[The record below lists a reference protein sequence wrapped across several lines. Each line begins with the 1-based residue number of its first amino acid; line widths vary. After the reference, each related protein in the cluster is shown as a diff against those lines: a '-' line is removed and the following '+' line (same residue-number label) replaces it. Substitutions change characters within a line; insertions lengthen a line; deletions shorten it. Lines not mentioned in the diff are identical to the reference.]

1 MRTRVFAGLT
11 TGALA
16 LTALTGTAAQAD
28 DRASA
33 SRATPPKITKVTVNG
48 GKDLVVGVSKK
59 TFTIKVTAKDDSG
72 ISIALAALWR
82 GGTSADNPQTI
93 LMPDI
98 RMGDCVQ
105 SSDTTSTCTLKV
117 VADPKSPEGL
127 FDLTN
132 AGAGKWHVAVA
143 ADSIDGGSVERQK
156 YATHQV
162 KRAAK
167 LTADATPEPVR
178 RGDALTVS
186 GSLTRADWNTHKYNG
201 VASSAVKLQFKKKG
215 TSTWRTVK
223 TVKADSRGKVRT
235 TTKPTA
241 DGDFRLSYPGT
252 ATTAGVTSKA
262 DFVDVR

>member
-72 ISIALAALWR
+72 IVYGLAALWR
-82 GGTSADNPQTI
+82 GGTSVESPQKI
-93 LMPDI
+93 LVPDMQI
-98 RMGDCVQ
+98 GNCVKV
-105 SSDTTSTCTLKV
+105 DRTTSTCTFKV
-117 VADPKSPEGL
+117 VADPKGSGVHY
-127 FDLTN
+127 DLTN
-132 AGAGKWHVAVA
+132 AVAGKWHVAVA
-143 ADSIDGGSVERQK
+143 VEGHDESYVERQK
-156 YATHQV
+156 YGTHQV

-252 ATTAGVTSKA
+252 STTAGVTSKA

>member
-1 MRTRVFAGLT
+1 MRTRVLAGLT

-72 ISIALAALWR
+72 ILIAFAALWR

-93 LMPDI
+93 LVPDI
-98 RMGDCVQ
+98 RMGDCVRN
-105 SSDTTSTCTLKV
+105 SGTTSTCTLKA
-117 VADPKSPEGL
+117 VADPKASNRL

-132 AGAGKWHVAVA
+132 AGAGKWHVAVGA
-143 ADSIDGGSVERQK
+143 EGIDGSSVEREK
-156 YATHQV
+156 YGTHRV

-178 RGDALTVS
+178 RGDAVTVS

-252 ATTAGVTSKA
+252 STTAGVTSKA